1 MELSRLNKE
10 AQTIDVTK
18 RNISVLGSCKWTMDE
33 LVVSRLV
40 VSNRNSHLIEKTK
53 INMKDLFI
61 FRKECLC

>member
-10 AQTIDVTK
+10 AQTVDVMK
-18 RNISVLGSCKWTMDE
+18 RNISVSGSRKWTIDE

-40 VSNRNSHLIEKTK
+40 ASNRNSQLIEKTK